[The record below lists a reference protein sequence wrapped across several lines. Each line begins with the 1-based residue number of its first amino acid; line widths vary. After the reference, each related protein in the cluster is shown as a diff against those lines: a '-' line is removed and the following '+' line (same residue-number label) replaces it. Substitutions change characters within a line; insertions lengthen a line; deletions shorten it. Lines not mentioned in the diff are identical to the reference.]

1 MNEGNVSLNFLF
13 NNKTFRIPF
22 FSNLSEII
30 LEHARQYQRFVDQKL
45 LLY

>member
-1 MNEGNVSLNFLF
+1 MFQLPFNE
-13 NNKTFRIPF
+13 TFRIPF

-45 LLY
+45 LLYENST